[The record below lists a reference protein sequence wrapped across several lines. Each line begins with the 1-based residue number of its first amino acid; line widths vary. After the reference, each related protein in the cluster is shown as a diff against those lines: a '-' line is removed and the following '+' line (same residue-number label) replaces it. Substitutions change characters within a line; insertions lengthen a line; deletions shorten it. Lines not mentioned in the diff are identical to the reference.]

1 MNMSLHSLPASV
13 CCAITALLIEAK
25 TCAADWEK
33 KKLLHWSYRLFQEK
47 LANFSWQ
54 IDCCLPNVNARSMV
68 ASRLPKNSKSME
80 IRQREKE
87 GRNWGGGRIIGTF
100 ASAQLDEFLCFIY
113 GLFLFLSLLEP
124 VPIERKSLGLKW
136 MRKYGNTRNQQLDSI
151 DQNKQDKV
159 KHMVHSV
166 QCHQ

>member
-33 KKLLHWSYRLFQEK
+33 EKKLLHWSYRLFQEK

-68 ASRLPKNSKSME
+68 ASRFPKNSKSME

-87 GRNWGGGRIIGTF
+87 GRNWGGTNHWNFCFRATGWISLLHIRIIFIFKSAGTCSNWKKKF
-100 ASAQLDEFLCFIY
+100 GAEVNEKIWQHA
-113 GLFLFLSLLEP
+113 EP
-124 VPIERKSLGLKW
+124 TTWFHWSK
-136 MRKYGNTRNQQLDSI
+136 
-151 DQNKQDKV
+151 
-159 KHMVHSV
+159 
-166 QCHQ
+166 